1 MNKTLR
7 YLLILLLL
15 GLLAGGYIGYRMWN
29 KPHRDVAGA
38 EADISLEATDL
49 YLQFATDEAAA
60 NAKYLDKIV
69 QVCGQV
75 ATVSAENGAVSVL
88 LDTGDPFGGVA
99 CELDHLREHPRTEF
113 PVGERVCFKG
123 VCTGYLSD
131 VVLSRCTE
139 VK

>member
-1 MNKTLR
+1 MNKNLK
-7 YLLILLLL
+7 YLLILVLL

-38 EADISLEATDL
+38 NADSSLEATNL

-60 NAKYLDKIV
+60 NANFLDKIV

-75 ATVSAENGAVSVL
+75 AEVSTDNESVSVL

-99 CELDHLREHPRTEF
+99 CELDHLTEHPRTEF
-113 PVGERVCFKG
+113 PAGERVCFKG